1 MTFYEYALQALDTE
15 REVTNIIERRVS
27 DMLAKTRE
35 EGDFHDAPW
44 LNLDALANQD

>member
-1 MTFYEYALQALDTE
+1 MTFYEYALQARDTE
-15 REVTNIIERRVS
+15 QEVANVIERRVT

-44 LNLDALANQD
+44 LNLDSLANQD